1 MLGMTIYELYSRIE
15 ILKKW
20 CLLIIKIKK
29 IMMILEDYK
38 YIRLYFSIL
47 LITLHRLR
55 IVHALNNL

>member
-29 IMMILEDYK
+29 
-38 YIRLYFSIL
+38 RLYFSIL

>member
-1 MLGMTIYELYSRIE
+1 MLRMTIYELYSRIE

-29 IMMILEDYK
+29 I
-38 YIRLYFSIL
+38 LYFSIL

>member
-29 IMMILEDYK
+29 MILEDYK